1 MKQVDFYLISNQ
13 VADARYKLA
22 SRLSNKLARQDNTA
36 LVITDSADT
45 SQNLDDIMWSI
56 SGTSFVAHDRLGSV
70 EAIKT
75 KPPLSKIHIAEADNV
90 TADNFVLKYDVLIN
104 LATEIPAYSH
114 HFDRIA
120 EIVEADETAK
130 SQARLRFKSYRDE
143 GFELKT
149 HNIEL

>member
-75 KPPLSKIHIAEADNV
+75 KPPLSKIP
-90 TADNFVLKYDVLIN
+90 ADNFVLKYDVLIN

-114 HFDRIA
+114 RFDRIA